1 MINKLSPHELLK
13 RLEELHTPELLLSVE
28 LMTQKAF
35 ERARRDALCALS
47 HLSGVSAVMRVEV
60 NLRSL
65 LMYLVDIIKEG
76 GKETPSLEELIEEY
90 IKGERED
97 PRQGTR
103 EAQRDHKRLAH
114 ELLSVFRHHLTGQ
127 QRRSARSRELLNSRP
142 GTLTVCPRAF
152 LKLSDEG
159 RLYLYAHEALH
170 LYLRHPWRGEGLEPD
185 LWQRASDHEVNA
197 LLRASASIRVP
208 AGAFFLHEMAARS
221 AESVYLHLLA
231 QREERQRGGHVDP
244 RGHTEED
251 MVNPS
256 HEWRPEDNE
265 ACARWLRSG
274 REGQSTEGAIS
285 DLNKRLLAILGPSP
299 EAEAVAS
306 QEDERLVTARSE
318 ASPSRGAGT
327 SELERQLCHLR
338 DQASARGVI
347 PWRALLAR
355 FNHTRAHAYSATRH
369 RRRFIHRD
377 LYLPSY
383 RGEGIK
389 LVVALDTSGSTVGLL
404 PSFLKEVQE
413 VLRAC
418 PRFELTLIQCS
429 EHVSQVDHFSH
440 KQREQIGATRVVGGG
455 GTRFAP
461 VFERVALEPG
471 RAPDLLL
478 YFTDGAGP
486 SVEKAPPYP
495 VLWVLAGGRGRPA
508 GFGVEVPLATEG
520 AHKGAWSWGA

>member
-1 MINKLSPHELLK
+1 MINTLSPHDLLK
-13 RLEELHTPELLLSVE
+13 RLEDLHTLELLLSIE

-35 ERARRDALCALS
+35 ERARRDTLSVLS
-47 HLSGVSAVMRVEV
+47 HLSGVSDVMRVEV

-65 LMYLVDIIKEG
+65 LMYLVDIRKEAPG
-76 GKETPSLEELIEEY
+76 LEELIEEY

-97 PRQGTR
+97 PREESR
-103 EAQRDHKRLAH
+103 EVQRAHKHIAH
-114 ELLSVFRHHLTGQ
+114 EHLSVFRHHLTSQ
-127 QRRSARSRELLNSRP
+127 QWLNARDRELLNSRA

-152 LKLSDEG
+152 LRLSDEG

-185 LWQRASDHEVNA
+185 IWQQASDHEVNA
-197 LLRASASIRVP
+197 LLRASAAIRVP
-208 AGAFFLHEMAARS
+208 AGAFFLPEMAARS

-231 QREERQRGGHVDP
+231 QREERQRGRHVDP
-244 RGHTEED
+244 RVHTEED
-251 MVNPS
+251 MVNPRN
-256 HEWRPEDNE
+256 EWRTQDNE
-265 ACARWLRSG
+265 TCARWLRSG
-274 REGQSTEGAIS
+274 REGHNTEGVIS
-285 DLNKRLLAILGPSP
+285 DLNKRLLAIRGPSP
-299 EAEAVAS
+299 EVGAVAP
-306 QEDERLVTARSE
+306 QEDERQVTVRSE
-318 ASPSRGAGT
+318 ASPSGGGGT
-327 SELERQLCHLR
+327 SQLERHLCHLR

-355 FNHTRAHAYSATRH
+355 FNHTRAHAYSTARH

-389 LVVALDTSGSTVGLL
+389 LVVALDTSGSTVELL

-418 PRFELTLIQCS
+418 PRFELTLIQSS

-461 VFERVALEPG
+461 VFERVELEAG
-471 RAPDLLL
+471 RTPDLLL
-478 YFTDGAGP
+478 YFTDGDGP

-495 VLWVLAGGRGRPA
+495 VLWVLAGGHRRPA

-520 AHKGAWSWGA
+520 ARKGAWSWGA